1 MPAQNSD
8 QKFTLACQKPVI
20 REILITLKNELP
32 RDLSYHNQ
40 EHTLDVLNE
49 ALLFASHDNL
59 PSRDI
64 ELLEVAVAFHDS
76 GFLDAKKDNED
87 IGAKRAVDA
96 LKKDGT
102 YTDEEILL
110 VKKAIL
116 DTSVVNNRQVPTTR
130 ISPYLLDADMSNL
143 GRADFF
149 EKGRLLQKELG
160 MSSED
165 DFLKASLEI
174 MNKHEWYSAAA
185 KKLRATG
192 KEANIKALRAKLG
205 L

>member
-8 QKFTLACQKPVI
+8 QKFTSACQKPVI

-32 RDLSYHNQ
+32 RDLSYHSQ

-64 ELLEVAVAFHDS
+64 ELLEVAAAFHDS

-96 LKKDGT
+96 LRKEGT
-102 YTDEEILL
+102 YTEEEILL

-116 DTSVVNNRQVPTTR
+116 DTRVVNNRQVPTTR

-143 GRADFF
+143 GRVDFF

-185 KKLRATG
+185 KKLRAAG
-192 KEANIKALRAKLG
+192 KEANITALQAKLG